1 MHAMMTASTNAMHRI
16 ATEREIIMSTTLT
29 VKEAAARIET
39 DARTLRKFLRS
50 DANTTAIAPV
60 GKGARY
66 AIEAKVMRSLTKQFQ
81 AWDAARTPA
90 DAPADGVD
98 LSKG

>member
-1 MHAMMTASTNAMHRI
+1 MA
-16 ATEREIIMSTTLT
+16 TLT
-29 VKEAAARIET
+29 VKETAIEVGT

-50 DANTTAIAPV
+50 DASPIAPV

-66 AIEAKVMRSLTKQFQ
+66 AIERKSLRSIKSKFA

-90 DAPADGVD
+90 TTDDEVESTETD
-98 LSKG
+98 

>member
-1 MHAMMTASTNAMHRI
+1 MPAR
-16 ATEREIIMSTTLT
+16 RKEIMATLT
-29 VKEAAARIET
+29 VKETAIEIGT

-50 DANTTAIAPV
+50 DASPIAPV

-66 AIEAKVMRSLTKQFQ
+66 AIERKALRSVKTKFA

-90 DAPADGVD
+90 TDEPADD
-98 LSKG
+98 AADAI